1 MPSTQFNFQ
10 QGRYDGS
17 YADSLANLSK
27 DFSTIGVQQ
36 GRVAQDAINEA
47 NNLAYRNARAK
58 AQDEQSAIQNQLSY
72 DNLGINKE
80 KIAIDQYNTKSKNQA
95 AYNTLV
101 QSGRIKEPMQ
111 DNVDYST
118 MFDSLVKNDVTKAN
132 IAQSNAAINASNA
145 NAASANAQ
153 ADYFKGQVKAEE
165 DFYKGYVN
173 TSTPQIVTSPNP
185 AYINIQ
191 NEYNKVNE
199 QIKGIESGS
208 SLPKQNSNAA
218 WLDNMNSK
226 ITSLEQLKNTTGLNS
241 GQESQLK
248 SMLQARSNVVNSP
261 QNTKVVPSSLVSE
274 QQRLADN
281 LKTVPQTI
289 QEQRLLTKKEAYN
302 KIVNDTTL
310 SNPAK
315 YKLLNK
321 LNDSEDASDSLDGL
335 SNTSSKSSGSSGGIK
350 FGKLDNNTGG
360 NENSLSL
367 MKYAKSLQAD
377 KESNAVTI
385 NKIAESNPSISKE
398 EADRILSFKSKQG
411 LDDYYSMNYDKDT
424 GLFKNSAENKLT
436 IAGTSLRNLVAKNT
450 DDTDNNSIANIDQFL
465 NNNNNK
471 KVLTSM
477 TPKELDD
484 FMSGVST
491 DYSKQGTSFIKN
503 LSDNSPIG
511 DALDNRIELWNQI
524 HPDKQMKKEHIGNT
538 QFLGIFGSGDQGF
551 GN

>member
-72 DNLGINKE
+72 DNLGISKE

-111 DNVDYST
+111 DNVDYNT

-153 ADYFKGQVKAEE
+153 TDYFKGQVKAEE
-165 DFYKGYVN
+165 DFYRGYN
-173 TSTPQIVTSPNP
+173 STSTPQIVTSPNP

-208 SLPKQNSNAA
+208 SLPKQNSNAT
-218 WLDNMNSK
+218 WLDNMNGK

-241 GQESQLK
+241 GQESQLN
-248 SMLQARSNVVNSP
+248 SMLKARANVVNNA
-261 QNTKVVPSSLVSE
+261 QNTKVVPNSLVSE
-274 QQRLADN
+274 RQKLADN

-289 QEQRLLTKKEAYN
+289 QEQRLLTKEEAYN

-321 LNDSEDASDSLDGL
+321 LSDSEGAFDSLDGL
-335 SNTSSKSSGSSGGIK
+335 SNTSSNSYGSGSGIK
-350 FGKLDNNTGG
+350 FGKPHGTGG
-360 NENSLSL
+360 NENSLAL
-367 MKYAKSLQAD
+367 IKYAKGLQAD

-385 NKIAESNPSISKE
+385 NKIAEANPSISKE
-398 EADRILSFKSKQG
+398 EADRVLNFKSKQG

-436 IAGTSLRNLVAKNT
+436 IAGTSLRSLVTKNT

-511 DALDNRIELWNQI
+511 DALVNRIELWNQI